1 MPCTSPS
8 CKATICRTPGN
19 HHYGT
24 TSELR
29 AASRRASSLWEEMV
43 LPYNFP
49 PPSLTILLPRLAHHH
64 HLAVMGVEVANV
76 TKVVGGEGRKIRR
89 EEEDEEWLNGGSH
102 AILDTT

>member
-19 HHYGT
+19 HHHGT

-49 PPSLTILLPRLAHHH
+49 PLSPSYFLSSSPCQH

-76 TKVVGGEGRKIRR
+76 TKVVGGEGRKIKR